1 MQHCYPSPIVIFH
14 QNNPDRFYLAHLRVG
29 SGVRQPAFLIPGQ
42 APVLHLAPQNV
53 PTTEFSP

>member
-1 MQHCYPSPIVIFH
+1 
-14 QNNPDRFYLAHLRVG
+14 LRVG